1 MPSDNTP
8 RDILKSIFGYS
19 QFREHQEDIIN
30 HVINGGDAFVLMPTS
45 AGKSLCYQIPSIAR
59 CGTGVVI
66 SPLIALMQDQVSAL
80 KESGVRVEFMNSS
93 LSAEDNAFVR
103 KQMLSG
109 QLDMLYIAP
118 ERLMM
123 ESTLTMFDK
132 ADIALFA
139 IDEAHCVSQWGHNF
153 RVDYLQ
159 LSVLHERYPQVPR
172 IALTATADLLT
183 RQEIIRNLK
192 LENAAIFCTGFDRPN
207 IKYRIVLKDKPKNQL
222 IGFLNDEHEGHSG
235 IIYCLSR
242 RKTES
247 IADWLC
253 TKGWNAL
260 PYHAGLDSEIRQQNQ
275 DRFLREDSIIIVATI
290 AFGMGIDKPDIRFVA
305 HFDLPKSIEAYYQE
319 TGRAGRDGRPA
330 DAWMAYGMADAA
342 IHKHLIDSSEADE
355 QHKKLEHQRLNALLG
370 LCETTECRRKVMLN
384 YFGDDYN
391 KKCAKCDTCIKP
403 VTTWDATTAAKKA
416 TYVAHQT
423 GESFGVGYLTD
434 IMLGKTSERMSRNGH
449 DTISAFG
456 KGKELSESEW
466 ASVFRQLV
474 AAGYLVV
481 DMELSGVI
489 RITESGRDIL
499 NGKKSIQ
506 MRKDPAKERNHL
518 HRKPSYDKNDLLRDA
533 ISERIF
539 EALRSL
545 RLRIARENNVPP
557 YVIFHD
563 STLVSM
569 AQVRPKTLTEM
580 RSIPGIGSRKLESFG
595 EMFIKEIK
603 KAMK

>member
-1 MPSDNTP
+1 MSSDLTP
-8 RDILKSIFGYS
+8 REILKSVFGYS

-59 CGTGVVI
+59 RGTGVVI
-66 SPLIALMQDQVSAL
+66 SPLIALMQDQVSML

-123 ESTLTMFDK
+123 ESTLTMLDK

-153 RVDYLQ
+153 RADYLQ

-183 RQEIIRNLK
+183 RQEIIKNLK
-192 LENAAIFCTGFDRPN
+192 LENAAIFCMGFDRPN

-247 IADWLC
+247 IAEWLC
-253 TKGWNAL
+253 NKGWNAL

-275 DRFLREDSIIIVATI
+275 DRFLREDGIIIVATI

-305 HFDLPKSIEAYYQE
+305 HLDLPKSIEAYYQE

-342 IHKHLIDSSEADE
+342 IHRHLIDSSDADE
-355 QHKKLEHQRLNALLG
+355 QHKKLEHQRLNSLLG
-370 LCETTECRRKVMLN
+370 LCETTECRRRVMLN
-384 YFGDDYN
+384 YFGDDYT
-391 KKCAKCDTCIKP
+391 KKCTKCDTCIKP
-403 VTTWDATTAAKKA
+403 VSTWDATNASKKA
-416 TYVAHQT
+416 IYVARQT

-449 DTISAFG
+449 DAISAFG

-474 AAGYLVV
+474 AGGYLVV
-481 DMELSGVI
+481 DMESSGVI

-499 NGKKSIQ
+499 NGKTTIE
-506 MRKDPAKERNHL
+506 MRKDPVKERNHL
-518 HRKPSYDKNDLLRDA
+518 HRKPSYDKDDLLRDA

-539 EALRSL
+539 EALRIL
-545 RLRIARENNVPP
+545 RLKIARENNVPP

-563 STLVSM
+563 STLVAM
-569 AQVRPKTLTEM
+569 AQVRPKSLTELK
-580 RSIPGIGSRKLESFG
+580 SIPGIGSRKLESFG